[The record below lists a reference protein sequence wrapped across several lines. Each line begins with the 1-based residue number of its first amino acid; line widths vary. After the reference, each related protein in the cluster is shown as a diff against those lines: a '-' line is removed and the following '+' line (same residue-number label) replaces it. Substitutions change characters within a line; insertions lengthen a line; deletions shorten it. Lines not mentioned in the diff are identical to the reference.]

1 MEKDWITDLD
11 KKETVLKR
19 LKNKKTVED
28 ESDDSKQTV
37 ED

>member
-1 MEKDWITDLD
+1 MGKDWITDLD
-11 KKETVLKR
+11 KKETILKK

-28 ESDDSKQTV
+28 ESDNKKKTI

>member
-1 MEKDWITDLD
+1 MEGDWITDLY
-11 KKETVLKR
+11 KKETILKK

-28 ESDDSKQTV
+28 EPDDSKQTV

>member
-28 ESDDSKQTV
+28 EADNSKQTV